1 MATATKKNR
10 EMTEGAIREIVDE
23 MLRDAF
29 RTQARELEKH
39 LTNIHERLKRAEG
52 IGDRWQKASKTGR
65 RCARPSTQRRC
76 P

>member
-52 IGDRWQKASKTGR
+52 IGGPR
-65 RCARPSTQRRC
+65 
-76 P
+76 